1 VQAQPDRR
9 NTLPDDLQTLKWAQE
24 IVLGDISR
32 SALQHMQSYAEH
44 MGVYDLSFL
53 GTAYMYP
60 LSFPLKMSS
69 LATVLFSLSY
79 NYIILRSL

>member
-1 VQAQPDRR
+1 
-9 NTLPDDLQTLKWAQE
+9 
-24 IVLGDISR
+24 
-32 SALQHMQSYAEH
+32 MQSYAEH

-60 LSFPLKMSS
+60 LSFPLKMSC

-79 NYIILRSL
+79 NYITLRSL